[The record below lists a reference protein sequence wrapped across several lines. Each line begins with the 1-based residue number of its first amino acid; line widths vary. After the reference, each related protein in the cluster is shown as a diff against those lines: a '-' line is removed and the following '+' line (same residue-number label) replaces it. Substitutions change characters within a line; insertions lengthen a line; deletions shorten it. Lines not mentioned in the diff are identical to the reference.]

1 MENDELL
8 NELITELWNINRLD
22 IMSYIR
28 EFTEGET
35 ATLWELYK
43 HGASNPSVICEN
55 VYISRARMAKVLLSL
70 RKKKFVTMDIS
81 ESDRRCMTVN
91 LTDEGKIYLERK
103 YAFIQEYI
111 ARYIEKLGKENTE
124 NLLVLI
130 RKLISCGKTLQDE

>member
-8 NELITELWNINRLD
+8 DTLITELWNINRLD

-43 HGASNPSVICEN
+43 HGESNPSLICES
-55 VYISRARMAKVLLSL
+55 VDLSRARMAKVLLSL
-70 RKKKFVTMDIS
+70 RKKKFVSMDIS
-81 ESDRRCMTVN
+81 ENDRRCMTVK
-91 LTDEGKIYLERK
+91 LTDEGKSYLERK

-111 ARYIEKLGKENTE
+111 ARYIEKLGTENTE
-124 NLLVLI
+124 KLLILI
-130 RKLISCGKTLQDE
+130 QKLISCGKTLEEE